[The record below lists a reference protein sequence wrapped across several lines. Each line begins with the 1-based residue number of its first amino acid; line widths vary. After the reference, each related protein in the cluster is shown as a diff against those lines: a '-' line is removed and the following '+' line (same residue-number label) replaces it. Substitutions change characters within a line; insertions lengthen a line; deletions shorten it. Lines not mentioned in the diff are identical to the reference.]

1 MSNQLSDT
9 KQLPLILPEP
19 QPADLLE
26 QLAEDSQTEG
36 LARLTQRL
44 IAALKIPMQS
54 RSNSDQSFGGVSDI
68 TNRGN
73 FDRLLL
79 SELAHDDLSLMARLA
94 NNEALYLRREEL
106 PANHTRQRFIL
117 VDTSI
122 KMWGT
127 PRIFAIATALAC
139 RVNNKDK
146 TRVSTFA
153 LQGNAY
159 SEIELLTKSD
169 IIGALA
175 ELSPALH
182 SAGALTAF
190 AKEHTLGRE
199 QEYFLITDEQ
209 LFYTPA
215 FQAAFAHLRTAHGFL
230 ITVNRSGQLQLF
242 KYKAGNRRLLHNI
255 SLDLP
260 ELLSKAKKVI
270 NTKKEIYD
278 RKDLPA
284 FFRQDPV
291 PLYFP
296 SSKILPDKEHMF
308 SAFGVIGIAK
318 DQRLLY
324 WPEKTTGAIELMSFI
339 LPGNYYF
346 GQDEKSIIYIL
357 LHIPGSPHILRLLQV
372 DTKLRTITTIDCKHE
387 IMLQKSHAIVFY
399 QKHFIIDSGDTVY
412 TINPANGNI
421 YMREGKEADLLV
433 LRPLNT
439 EYEFNAKEIK
449 RTINNGYNT
458 LNHIQ
463 QIFIDG
469 DYLMLD
475 NRSLVINDKTNSIT
489 LKKPVHNY
497 IREKISAVSEN
508 PIQVSIPE
516 VNYKLSKF
524 TWENGCEAFLD
535 SRGLLHLRAPN
546 LPEVTILLILNR
558 SIACWAS
565 DGATCGTEYFIGK
578 HPEKKMPV
586 QEFYKKYIQSFIEA
600 LK

>member
-1 MSNQLSDT
+1 MSSKFDT
-9 KQLPLILPEP
+9 KQLPLVLPEQ

-26 QLAEDSQTEG
+26 QLAGDAQTEG

-44 IAALKIPMQS
+44 IAALKIPMQT
-54 RSNSDQSFGGVSDI
+54 RSNSDLSFGGVSDI

-106 PANHTRQRFIL
+106 PTHHVRQRFIL

-139 RVNNKDK
+139 RMNNKEK
-146 TRVSTFA
+146 ASVSTFA

-159 SEIELLTKSD
+159 SEMELFTKPD

-190 AKEHTLGRE
+190 AKEHPLGRE

-230 ITVNRSGQLQLF
+230 ITVSRSGQLQLF

-260 ELLSKAKKVI
+260 ELLSKTKKII
-270 NTKKEIYD
+270 NTRKEEAYE
-278 RKDLPA
+278 RKDLP
-284 FFRQDPV
+284 FFFQQTPS

-308 SAFGVIGIAK
+308 SAFGVIGITQ

-324 WPEKTTGAIELMSFI
+324 WPEKTKGAIELLPFI
-339 LPGNYYF
+339 SPGKYYF
-346 GQDEKSIIYIL
+346 AHDDKSVIYIL
-357 LHIPGSPHILRLLQV
+357 HHIPGSTQIVRLFNV
-372 DTKLRTITTIDCKHE
+372 DTKLLIVTTTT
-387 IMLQKSHAIVFY
+387 
-399 QKHFIIDSGDTVY
+399 GDET
-412 TINPANGNI
+412 AS
-421 YMREGKEADLLV
+421 
-433 LRPLNT
+433 LRIPVMPD
-439 EYEFNAKEIK
+439 YEFHLKDIK
-449 RTINNGYNT
+449 RHINNGYNVLT
-458 LNHIQ
+458 NIEQIYLN
-463 QIFIDG
+463 D
-469 DYLMLD
+469 DYLMID
-475 NRSLVINDKTNSIT
+475 NRSIIINGNNSIT
-489 LKKPVHNY
+489 LKKPVYPYNRG
-497 IREKISAVSEN
+497 IRAISEN
-508 PIQVSIPE
+508 PTQINIPD
-516 VNYKLSKF
+516 VNYKLLKF
-524 TWENGCEAFLD
+524 TWKNGCEAFLD

-546 LPEVTILLILNR
+546 GPEVTIVLILNR

-565 DGATCGTEYFIGK
+565 DGATCGTEYFTGK
-578 HPEKKMPV
+578 SPEKKMSV
-586 QEFYKKYIQSFIEA
+586 QEFYKKYIQSFIDA

>member
-1 MSNQLSDT
+1 MSSKFDT
-9 KQLPLILPEP
+9 KQLPLVLPEQ

-26 QLAEDSQTEG
+26 QLAGDAQTEG

-44 IAALKIPMQS
+44 IAALKIPMQT
-54 RSNSDQSFGGVSDI
+54 RSNSDLSFGGVSDI

-106 PANHTRQRFIL
+106 PTHHVRQRFIL

-139 RVNNKDK
+139 RMNNKEK
-146 TRVSTFA
+146 ASVSTFA
-153 LQGNAY
+153 LQGNTY
-159 SEIELLTKSD
+159 SEMELLTKPD

-190 AKEHTLGRE
+190 AKEHPLGRE

-230 ITVNRSGQLQLF
+230 ITVSRSGQLQLF

-260 ELLSKAKKVI
+260 ELLSK
-270 NTKKEIYD
+270 TKKIIKTRKEEAYD
-278 RKDLPA
+278 RKDLPV
-284 FFRQDPV
+284 FFQQTPS

-308 SAFGVIGIAK
+308 SAFGVIGITQ

-324 WPEKTTGAIELMSFI
+324 WPEKTKGAIELMSFI
-339 LPGNYYF
+339 PPGKYYF
-346 GQDEKSIIYIL
+346 GQDEKSLIYIL
-357 LHIPGSPHILRLLQV
+357 HHIPSSPQILRLYNIH
-372 DTKLRTITTIDCKHE
+372 TKTLTMTTTDCLPKIQLRDPHT
-387 IMLQKSHAIVFY
+387 IVFH
-399 QKHFIIDSGDTVY
+399 QEQFIIDTSNTRFTVNANHGRIYSKSG
-412 TINPANGNI
+412 
-421 YMREGKEADLLV
+421 EGTDS
-433 LRPLNT
+433 PLPSD
-439 EYEFNAKEIK
+439 YEFHPKDIK
-449 RTINNGYNT
+449 QHINNGYSVLTN
-458 LNHIQ
+458 IE
-463 QIFIDG
+463 QIYIDG
-469 DYLMLD
+469 EYLMLD
-475 NRSLVINDKTNSIT
+475 SRSLVINDNSVGIS
-489 LKKPVHNY
+489 LKRPLHNY
-497 IREKISAVSEN
+497 IRERISAISEN
-508 PIQVSIPE
+508 PTQINIPD
-516 VNYKLSKF
+516 VNYKLLKF

-546 LPEVTILLILNR
+546 LPEVTIVLILNR
-558 SIACWAS
+558 SIACCAS
-565 DGATCGTEYFIGK
+565 DGATCGTEYFTGK
-578 HPEKKMPV
+578 SPEKKMPV
-586 QEFYKKYIQSFIEA
+586 QEFYEKYIQSFIEA

>member
-1 MSNQLSDT
+1 MGNQLLLNLDT
-9 KQLPLILPEP
+9 KQLPLVLPEQ

-26 QLAEDSQTEG
+26 QLAEDAQTEG

-44 IAALKIPMQS
+44 IVALKIPMQT
-54 RSNSDQSFGGVSDI
+54 RSNSDLSFGGVSDI

-106 PANHTRQRFIL
+106 PTNHIRQRFIL

-139 RVNNKDK
+139 RMNNKEK
-146 TRVSTFA
+146 AGISTFA

-159 SEIELLTKSD
+159 SEMELFTKPD

-190 AKEHTLGRE
+190 AKEHPLGRD

-260 ELLSKAKKVI
+260 ELLSKTKKII
-270 NTKKEIYD
+270 NTKKEIYE

-284 FFRQDPV
+284 FFQQTPA

-296 SSKILPDKEHMF
+296 SSKVLPDKGHMF
-308 SAFGVIGIAK
+308 SAFGVIGITH

-324 WPEKTTGAIELMSFI
+324 WPQKTTGAIELLPFI
-339 LPGNYYF
+339 PPGKYYF

-357 LHIPGSPHILRLLQV
+357 HQTPGSPRLQRLYNI
-372 DTKLRTITTIDCKHE
+372 DTKTL
-387 IMLQKSHAIVFY
+387 IV
-399 QKHFIIDSGDTVY
+399 TA
-412 TINPANGNI
+412 T
-421 YMREGKEADLLV
+421 EGEETGT
-433 LRPLNT
+433 LNT
-439 EYEFNAKEIK
+439 PAMPDYEFDVKEIK
-449 RTINNGYNT
+449 RTINNGYNVLT
-458 LNHIQ
+458 NIE
-463 QIFIDG
+463 QIYIDG
-469 DYLMLD
+469 ESLMLD
-475 NRSLVINDKTNSIT
+475 GRSLIIHHNSHGIS
-489 LKKPVHNY
+489 LKRPVYNY
-497 IREKISAVSEN
+497 NRERISAVSEN
-508 PIQVSIPE
+508 PIQINIPD
-516 VNYKLSKF
+516 VNYKLLKF

-546 LPEVTILLILNR
+546 LPEVTIVLILNR
-558 SIACWAS
+558 STACWAS

-578 HPEKKMPV
+578 HPENKIAI
-586 QEFYKKYIQSFIEA
+586 QDFYKKYIQSFIDA